1 MSTVNQTSAQQRF
14 QLIAQLNEKV
24 FHIDDLARLWQITS
38 KNTLRIT
45 IHRYIKKGW
54 LFRIYRGFY
63 SIVPVNKLDPFFLGV
78 KALHQFAYVSTE
90 SVLSEAGVIM
100 QIPSSITLISAE
112 SRQYT
117 IGNYE
122 YRSRKLQDQFLFNSV
137 GIKDTQ
143 EFKKAGIE
151 RAVADLLYYNSKFH
165 FDNYSLIDWQKV
177 KEMQEIIGYSK
188 TNYDNHTGKIL

>member
-1 MSTVNQTSAQQRF
+1 MSTVYKTSSQYRF

-24 FHIDDLARLWQITS
+24 FHIDDLARIWQIS
-38 KNTLRIT
+38 SVNTLHVT
-45 IHRYIKKGW
+45 IHRYIKKGL

-63 SIVPVNKLDPFFLGV
+63 SIAPFEKLDPFFLGV

-90 SVLSEAGVIM
+90 SVLAEAGIIM
-100 QIPSSITLISAE
+100 QIPSKITLISAE
-112 SRQYT
+112 SRQFT

-122 YRSRKLQDQFLFNSV
+122 YQSRKLQDQFLFNNI
-137 GIKDTQ
+137 GIQDNG

-151 RAVADLLYYNSKFH
+151 RAIADLLYYNSKFY

-177 KEMQEIIGYSK
+177 NKLQEIIGYPVTEYK
-188 TNYDNHTGKIL
+188 KQVGGL

>member
-151 RAVADLLYYNSKFH
+151 RAAADLLYYNSKYH
-165 FDNYSLIDWQKV
+165 FDNYSLINWQKV
-177 KEMQEIIGYSK
+177 KELIGKYLCGRAVLFCNK
-188 TNYDNHTGKIL
+188 E